1 VLQETLVEVTRRQ
14 RKQDELENFV
24 SYVKDEV
31 ENLLGRELE
40 FKVRAGSASS
50 SGCMA
55 EWEVGASKFSANF
68 YVSIRPKEDTELHD
82 PDIVSKEL
90 LRTPEGLLWVAFGE
104 LGYEQ
109 FVRRESMLG
118 VYEKHL
124 LRNRIAESDHFVALF
139 EIPTKTNYLDS

>member
-1 VLQETLVEVTRRQ
+1 LLRETLIEVTRRQ

-24 SYVKDEV
+24 AAVKEEA

-50 SGCMA
+50 GGCTV
-55 EWEVGASKFSANF
+55 EWEVGASKFRADF

-82 PDIVSKEL
+82 PDIIPREL
-90 LRTPEGLLWVAFGE
+90 LKKPEGLLWVAFGE

-109 FVRRESMLG
+109 FARRENMPE
-118 VYEKHL
+118 VYVKYF
-124 LRNRIAESDHFVALF
+124 LRNRIAESNHFVALF
-139 EIPTKTNYLDS
+139 EIPTETFYLDR